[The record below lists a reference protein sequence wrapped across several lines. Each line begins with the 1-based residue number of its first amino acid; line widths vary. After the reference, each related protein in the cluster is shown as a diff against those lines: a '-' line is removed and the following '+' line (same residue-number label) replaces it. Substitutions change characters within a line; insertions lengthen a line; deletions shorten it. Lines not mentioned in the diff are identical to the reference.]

1 MNSKESI
8 AIITGGRVINAE
20 SLVTQLA
27 AVFKDWTDLEINQ
40 NYWEKQFFDPFWA
53 YDGETTRENPAAPI
67 KEADSPRD
75 IVDWGDLYRSGRDSY
90 NFDNNGNIAA
100 ATWEWNATNRSGRYY
115 AYYVHEGH
123 FTNATP
129 RRWTEELVVPAKF
142 NASEIK
148 RTLMS
153 KIQVSMGGPSL

>member
-20 SLVTQLA
+20 SLVTQLV

-67 KEADSPRD
+67 KEAGSPRD
-75 IVDWGDLYRSGRDSY
+75 IV
-90 NFDNNGNIAA
+90 
-100 ATWEWNATNRSGRYY
+100 
-115 AYYVHEGH
+115 
-123 FTNATP
+123 
-129 RRWTEELVVPAKF
+129 
-142 NASEIK
+142 
-148 RTLMS
+148 
-153 KIQVSMGGPSL
+153 